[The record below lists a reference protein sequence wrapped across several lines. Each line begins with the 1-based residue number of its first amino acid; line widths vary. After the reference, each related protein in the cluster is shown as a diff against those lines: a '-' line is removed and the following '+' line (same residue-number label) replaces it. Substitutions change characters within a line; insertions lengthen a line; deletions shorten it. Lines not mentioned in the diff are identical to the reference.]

1 LVYQKRL
8 VRNVDADYNGL
19 SIDPSVFSLTA
30 QLMPGKEP
38 GDVEREIDGLLEQMK
53 SELVSDRELQKAK
66 NQIES
71 AFVFGQDSIFGQA
84 MKIGYYEALGDW
96 RLMDSYLGGIR
107 RVTREDV
114 QRVARQYLNR
124 DRRTVGVLVPT
135 KDNSQ

>member
-1 LVYQKRL
+1 
-8 VRNVDADYNGL
+8 
-19 SIDPSVFSLTA
+19 
-30 QLMPGKEP
+30 
-38 GDVEREIDGLLEQMK
+38 
-53 SELVSDRELQKAK
+53 
-66 NQIES
+66 
-71 AFVFGQDSIFGQA
+71 